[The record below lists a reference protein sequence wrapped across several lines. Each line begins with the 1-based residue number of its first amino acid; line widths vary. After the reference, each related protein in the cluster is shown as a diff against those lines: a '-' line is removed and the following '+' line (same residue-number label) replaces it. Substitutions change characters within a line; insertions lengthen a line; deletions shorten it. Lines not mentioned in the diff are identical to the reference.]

1 MRGLCGADRLGF
13 ERSYWADGITRSLPE
28 QLVAQ
33 VPRGATVDVA
43 PVLHP
48 VLLDDLPAQSPLLR
62 EHEIQLRAYDD
73 PHRELV
79 RYVLVFRRR
88 ADPWHSLEPS
98 PTNSRLLAETRRE
111 VVQLAGLYAI
121 TDTAKTPPGPL
132 SPSH

>member
-1 MRGLCGADRLGF
+1 MACAGPTGLGF
-13 ERSYWADGITRSLPE
+13 ERSYWADGITRSLLK

-62 EHEIQLRAYDD
+62 LHEIQLRAYDD

-88 ADPWHSLEPS
+88 ADPWHSLEPA
-98 PTNSRLLAETRRE
+98 PANSRLLAETRRE
-111 VVQLAGLYAI
+111 GVQLAGLYAI
-121 TDTAKTPPGPL
+121 TDTAKTPPGPP
-132 SPSH
+132 SPPH